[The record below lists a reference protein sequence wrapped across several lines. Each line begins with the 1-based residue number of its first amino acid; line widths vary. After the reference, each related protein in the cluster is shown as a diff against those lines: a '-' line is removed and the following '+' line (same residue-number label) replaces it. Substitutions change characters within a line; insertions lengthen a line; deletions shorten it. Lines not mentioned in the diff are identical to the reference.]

1 MKCLMQFP
9 RNGARVRRDGGARG
23 PQSSVGTRNA
33 RSGFTLIEV
42 LLTLLIMSG
51 IMLSMTQILTAARTS
66 RDTIHNIQE
75 TQLAGP
81 AILDLVERDLRGIFT
96 YDRTRQLQL
105 RVKNR
110 VMLGYDADSLDF
122 VTTTDSLV
130 LTNID
135 NRFARGDV
143 NEVGY
148 RLRPNPDSADQFLE
162 IYRRESFGVDDDPF
176 EGGNFQFLHDRV
188 KSFDVQCFAKD
199 GKDEQPVDEWGTD
212 KNPENLGLPARIEV
226 TLVLELAPR
235 LVNEQISILPTDRRT
250 LTYKRVIRF
259 PQSLRLAEEEIP
271 IPKIPETPK
280 ATNPAQTA
288 TGGGAGGGKPGTG
301 NGSMPASDISGST
314 HSGGGAGHAG
324 GGANPLQGPK

>member
-1 MKCLMQFP
+1 MKCFP
-9 RNGARVRRDGGARG
+9 LIGRDARTPRA
-23 PQSSVGTRNA
+23 
-33 RSGFTLIEV
+33 GFTLVEV

-96 YDRTRQLQL
+96 YARTCQLQV

-122 VTTTDSLV
+122 VTTSDSLV

-162 IYRRESFGVDDDPF
+162 IYRRESFGVNEDPF
-176 EGGNFQFLHDRV
+176 EGGNFMFLHDRV

-212 KNPENLGLPARIEV
+212 KNPDSLGLPARIEV

-235 LVNEQISILPTDRRT
+235 LVNEQMSILPTDRRT

-259 PQSLRLAEEEIP
+259 PESLRLAEEDIP

-280 ATNPAQTA
+280 AGAGTTPV
-288 TGGGAGGGKPGTG
+288 GGAAKPGAAGSGGQPSSAGVTAGGGG
-301 NGSMPASDISGST
+301 
-314 HSGGGAGHAG
+314 SGGHQGGGGQG